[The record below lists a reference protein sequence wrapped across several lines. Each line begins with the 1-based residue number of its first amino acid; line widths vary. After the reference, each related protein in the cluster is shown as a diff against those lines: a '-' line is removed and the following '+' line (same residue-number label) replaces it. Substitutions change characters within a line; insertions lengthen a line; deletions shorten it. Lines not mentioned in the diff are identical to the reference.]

1 MSHSSNSR
9 YSLFKKSR
17 LAVDLSPMIDLVFL
31 LLIFFMITFQRV
43 REQHDPNVRVPIASG
58 AVVGEDS
65 KDRLVLNVYAD
76 GSVYDQ
82 NRKLLTLTDVTAFVE
97 TEKLANPNLRLHL
110 RADRETEHENVKKV
124 IDAVA
129 QGGIKDVIFSTEQ

>member
-1 MSHSSNSR
+1 MSQSSNSR

-43 REQHDPNVRVPIASG
+43 NERHDPNVNVPLASG
-58 AVVGEDS
+58 AVVGEDA

-82 NRKLLTLTDVTAFVE
+82 NRNLLTLPDVTAFVE
-97 TEKLANPNLRLHL
+97 SEKLANSNLRLHL

>member
-1 MSHSSNSR
+1 MSQTSQSR
-9 YSLFKKSR
+9 FSLFKKSR

-43 REQHDPNVRVPIASG
+43 VEKHDPNVKVPFASG
-58 AVVGEDS
+58 AEVGEDS

-76 GSVYDQ
+76 GAVYDE
-82 NRKLLTLTDVTAFVE
+82 NRNLLTLEAVTAFVE

-129 QGGIKDVIFSTEQ
+129 QGGIKDVIFSTEK